1 MNNSLIDLAEIGWDI
16 KPKHSERLQELVS
29 DKILRQVEESVLVNI
44 AFNPESSEIFSALL
58 AVREFPKER
67 RMKILLHPSFRYWL
81 KAMRRTSQSE
91 NLDQHFSFAR
101 KLVDFVW
108 SEQASSGQLDKS
120 WTTMTDERGGLRCP
134 SLGRFIE
141 LGTSYTNCIVQIT
154 SGSEAVVIQCMDGLT
169 IQIPFEDLR
178 GPLIEPLPTLE
189 DHGYLVSIAPALADG
204 LVEVSSR
211 DPWLRV
217 KLTGTNQRTTGT
229 EFFGTD
235 IDHRYPDWPSL
246 ANLDEAFQLLKSYW
260 TEGFDDL
267 ARFTHV
273 IVPMDFG
280 PHTYSGFTVSSRQGA
295 IYIGNA
301 PPDATVEM
309 LIHENAHVKL
319 RQIQFLD
326 SLLSDPSDES
336 IRLPVPWRTD
346 PRPIPGIFE
355 GLFVFSHVAEF
366 ELRRLHVDGTGV
378 NSEQLEKRIHAL
390 HYAAQ
395 CLERH
400 AKFTEEGLTFFTA
413 MFRWVEQLDERFASL
428 TSSK

>member
-1 MNNSLIDLAEIGWDI
+1 MESMTDLAAIGWNI
-16 KPKHSERLQELVS
+16 NIKHSLKLQEFVS
-29 DKILRQVEESVLVNI
+29 DKLLRQVEEVVLVSI
-44 AFNPESSEIFSALL
+44 AFNPEPTEVLSALL
-58 AVREFPKER
+58 AIREFPKER

-81 KAMRRTSQSE
+81 KAMRRTCQKE
-91 NLDQHFSFAR
+91 NIEQQLVFAK

-108 SEQASSGQLDKS
+108 SEQASSGQLNKT
-120 WTTMTDERGGLRCP
+120 WTTITDDRGGLRCP

-141 LGTSYTNCIVQIT
+141 LGTSYANCVVQIT
-154 SGSEAVVIQCMDGLT
+154 PDDNAVVIQCEDGLT
-169 IQIPFEDLR
+169 IQIPHEDLR
-178 GPLIEPLPTLE
+178 GQLIEPLPTLE
-189 DHGYLVSIAPALADG
+189 DHGYYVSTAPVLVDG
-204 LVEVSSR
+204 RIEVSSR
-211 DPWLRV
+211 DLWLRV

-229 EFFGTD
+229 EFFGADTD
-235 IDHRYPDWPSL
+235 RYLDNPSL
-246 ANLDEAFQLLKSYW
+246 DNIDKALRLLKNYW
-260 TEGFDDL
+260 PEGFDDL

-280 PHTYSGFTVSSRQGA
+280 SHTYCGFTVSSRQGA

-301 PPDATVEM
+301 PPNATVEM

-336 IRLPVPWRTD
+336 VRIPVPWRPD

-366 ELRRLHVDGTGV
+366 ELRRLHTDGTGV
-378 NSEQLEKRIHAL
+378 NSEQIGKRIHAL

-395 CLERH
+395 CLEQH
-400 AKFTEEGLTFFTA
+400 AKLTEEGIIFFKA
-413 MFRWVEQLDERFASL
+413 MLRWVDNLDERFASMN
-428 TSSK
+428 SFK